1 MDFSFAA
8 AGFTVGLVVGLTG
21 VGGGALMTPLLIFI
35 FGVAP
40 KTAIGTDLFFAAL
53 TKVFGVL
60 VHGRHGTIDWQV
72 FRRLS
77 SGSVP
82 AALVTVA
89 VLQWLP
95 VAKSSLEF
103 LLKALSVALFVT
115 ALGLYFKGPLY
126 ALGRRRRL
134 RAPESFKVIQLPLT
148 VLAGIV
154 LGVMVSLTSV
164 GAGALGAVFL
174 VYLYPL
180 RMTGSKLV
188 GTDLL
193 HAIPLALVAGA
204 GYWATGDMD
213 FPLLGN
219 LLAGSIP
226 GVVLGS
232 VLSARL
238 PERAVRVGVATVL
251 LMASTKAWLSG

>member
-1 MDFSFAA
+1 MV
-8 AGFTVGLVVGLTG
+8 GFVVGLTG
-21 VGGGALMTPLLIFI
+21 VGGGALMKPLLIFI

-95 VAKSSLEF
+95 VGKSSLEF

-126 ALGRRRRL
+126 VLGKRRRL
-134 RAPESFKVIQLPLT
+134 
-148 VLAGIV
+148 
-154 LGVMVSLTSV
+154 
-164 GAGALGAVFL
+164 
-174 VYLYPL
+174 
-180 RMTGSKLV
+180 
-188 GTDLL
+188 
-193 HAIPLALVAGA
+193 
-204 GYWATGDMD
+204 
-213 FPLLGN
+213 
-219 LLAGSIP
+219 
-226 GVVLGS
+226 
-232 VLSARL
+232 
-238 PERAVRVGVATVL
+238 
-251 LMASTKAWLSG
+251 

>member
-1 MDFSFAA
+1 
-8 AGFTVGLVVGLTG
+8 
-21 VGGGALMTPLLIFI
+21 
-35 FGVAP
+35 
-40 KTAIGTDLFFAAL
+40 
-53 TKVFGVL
+53 VL

-77 SGSVP
+77 AGSIP

-89 VLQWLP
+89 MLQWLP

-126 ALGRRRRL
+126 ALGKRRRL
-134 RAPESFKVIQLPLT
+134 QAPESNKVIQLPLT

-180 RMTGSKLV
+180 RMTGGKLV

-204 GYWATGDMD
+204 SYWVTGDLD
-213 FPLLGN
+213 FRLLGN

-251 LMASTKAWLSG
+251 LAAGTKAWFSG